1 MSGFVGF
8 KTLVTTLD
16 AGYKVRAV
24 VRKSSQIE
32 AIKRTLGA
40 QLHNNV
46 DFAVVADMAAEH
58 AFDHLVEGVVFI
70 LHIASPMNKPVR
82 WIKHLR

>member
-16 AGYKVRAV
+16 AGHKVRAV

-32 AIKRTLGA
+32 AIKRTMGT

-46 DFAVVADMAAEH
+46 EFAVVVDMVAEH
-58 AFDHLVEGVVFI
+58 AFDHF
-70 LHIASPMNKPVR
+70 HR
-82 WIKHLR
+82 WKELCSYSTLLRQ